1 MIKFEFILTDH
12 EAEDL
17 MYAVHTQITRLQV
30 NIIEEMAGKNR
41 QEYID
46 GYNASIEY
54 YKALKDK
61 MKNKRV
67 DEEDIDGSIN

>member
-30 NIIEEMAGKNR
+30 NIIEEMTGKNR

-46 GYNASIEY
+46 AYNASIEY
-54 YKALKDK
+54 YKTLKDK

-67 DEEDIDGSIN
+67 DEKDINESTN